1 MDIAIRDVG
10 WIEVI
15 CGSMFSGKSEEL
27 IRRLKRCQIARQ
39 KVMVFKPSQDVR
51 YGKKHVVS
59 HDARKIKSIPV
70 INSQEIYRMVTPDVE
85 VVGIDEAQFF
95 DKNLPA
101 ICEKLADEGKRVVVA
116 GLDQDYRGIPFSP
129 MPELMA
135 VAEYVTKSLA
145 ICMVCGN
152 PANRSYR
159 KIAKDKQVIL
169 GDMDIYEPRC
179 RKCFRLKEEKSVSSK
194 TRKRKNKKTEK

>member
-27 IRRLKRCQIARQ
+27 IRRLRRCQIARQ
-39 KVMVFKPSQDVR
+39 KIMVFKPVRDTR

-70 INSQEIYRMVTPDVE
+70 ASSQDIYSLVSPDIE

-101 ICEKLADEGKRVVVA
+101 VCEQLADEGKRVIAA

-159 KIAKDKQVIL
+159 KIAQGKQVLL

-179 RKCFRLKEEKSVSSK
+179 RKCFRLKEKKMKVTKTKKKQPSK
-194 TRKRKNKKTEK
+194 K